1 MITLQS
7 GEIDKIIV
15 TDTTPTPPTPID
27 PVDPPNPPDPIDPE
41 EEVGVISIIYNA
53 MNGSKID
60 ERTVPIKRNM
70 LGTSVEFSTDT
81 GVEGIIA
88 IEIVSFTVTPSTIQ
102 VTQTNNTTL
111 SVQIPTEFLEEVIEL
126 VITLSVYGG

>member
-15 TDTTPTPPTPID
+15 TGTTPTPPNPPDPI
-27 PVDPPNPPDPIDPE
+27 DPPNPPDPIDPE

-53 MNGSKID
+53 MDGSKID

-70 LGTSVEFSTDT
+70 LGTSVEFSTDV
-81 GVEGIIA
+81 GVGIPA
-88 IEIVSFTVTPSTIQ
+88 IDIDSFTVTPSTIQ
-102 VTQTNNTTL
+102 VTQTNSTTL
-111 SVQIPTEFLEEVIEL
+111 SVQIPTEFLEKVIEL
-126 VITLSVYGG
+126 VITLSVYGR

>member
-53 MNGSKID
+53 MDGSIID

-70 LGTSVEFSTDT
+70 LGTSVEFSTDV
-81 GVEGIIA
+81 GVGIPA
-88 IEIVSFTVTPSTIQ
+88 IDIDSFTVTPSTIQ
-102 VTQTNNTTL
+102 VTQTNSTTL
-111 SVQIPTEFLEEVIEL
+111 SVQIPTEFLEKVIEL
-126 VITLSVYGG
+126 VITLSVYGR

>member
-15 TDTTPTPPTPID
+15 TGTTPTPPTPID
-27 PVDPPNPPDPIDPE
+27 PVDPPNPPDPVNPE

-53 MNGSKID
+53 MDGSRID
-60 ERTVPIKRNM
+60 ERTVPIKRKM
-70 LGTSVEFSTDT
+70 LGTSVEFSTDAD
-81 GVEGIIA
+81 EDMLA
-88 IEIVSFTVTPSTIQ
+88 IDINSFTVTPSTIQ
-102 VTQTNNTTL
+102 VTQTNSTTL

-126 VITLSVYGG
+126 VITLSVYGR

>member
-27 PVDPPNPPDPIDPE
+27 LVDPPNPPDPIDPE

-53 MNGSKID
+53 MDGSKID

-70 LGTSVEFSTDT
+70 LGTSVEFSTDV
-81 GVEGIIA
+81 GVGIPA
-88 IEIVSFTVTPSTIQ
+88 IDIDSFTVTPSTIQ

-126 VITLSVYGG
+126 VITLSVYGR

>member
-53 MNGSKID
+53 MDGSNID

-70 LGTSVEFSTDT
+70 LGTSVEFSTDADV
-81 GVEGIIA
+81 GMLA
-88 IEIVSFTVTPSTIQ
+88 IDIDSFTVTPSTIQ
-102 VTQTNNTTL
+102 VTQTNSTTL

-126 VITLSVYGG
+126 VITLSVYGR

>member
-15 TDTTPTPPTPID
+15 TNTTPTPPTPID

-53 MNGSKID
+53 MDGSKID

-70 LGTSVEFSTDT
+70 LGTSVEFSTDADA
-81 GVEGIIA
+81 GMLA
-88 IEIVSFTVTPSTIQ
+88 IDIDSFTVTPSTIQ

-111 SVQIPTEFLEEVIEL
+111 SVQIPTELLEEVIEL
-126 VITLSVYGG
+126 VITLSVYGR